1 MKKLLLAV
9 FAGALMLTSALQGA
23 NVRTE
28 RESGLYETEK
38 DKEVVF
44 VLTKKSKREWAK
56 GSKLVCDLDVN
67 GKITPAIKE
76 LDGEVWNKTDE
87 WKVSV
92 KPQQGWML
100 LHIKEV
106 TVDAKGRVRKRNL
119 GMAGALVNKDAI
131 KAGTP
136 EPADFDAFWK
146 AEIEKMKK
154 VPMLVYREEVE
165 VTAKDCKGKV
175 RAWRIKLDCGN
186 GNFAYGYVAMP
197 VGAKEKSLPC
207 IIQYHGAS
215 TYEIRGPG
223 LYYAKNSIH
232 IVMSPHPIECGRDNE
247 YYKNMRQEL
256 NGYAHR
262 NADVSI
268 DQYYMKGMVLRVVR
282 SLEFAKTLPE
292 WNGKDL
298 LTHGES
304 QGGFQAIVGAA
315 LDPQVSFCLA
325 MVPAV
330 SDHFGYKA
338 GYKNG
343 WPQTIKMNKE
353 GQVADPV
360 FVQKA
365 EKVLPYV
372 DNVNFAK
379 RIKCE
384 AWISTGLKDV
394 VCPPTGVMAVFN
406 NIPAKDKHMY
416 IAPLAG
422 HGAGNR
428 DVVDRLHSIVVP

>member
-1 MKKLLLAV
+1 
-9 FAGALMLTSALQGA
+9 
-23 NVRTE
+23 
-28 RESGLYETEK
+28 
-38 DKEVVF
+38 
-44 VLTKKSKREWAK
+44 
-56 GSKLVCDLDVN
+56 
-67 GKITPAIKE
+67 
-76 LDGEVWNKTDE
+76 
-87 WKVSV
+87 
-92 KPQQGWML
+92 
-100 LHIKEV
+100 
-106 TVDAKGRVRKRNL
+106 
-119 GMAGALVNKDAI
+119 
-131 KAGTP
+131 
-136 EPADFDAFWK
+136 
-146 AEIEKMKK
+146 
-154 VPMLVYREEVE
+154 MLVYREEVE
-165 VTAKDCKGKV
+165 VTDKDCKGKV

-247 YYKNMRQEL
+247 YYKAMRQEL

-343 WPQTIKMNKE
+343 WPQTIRMNKE

-365 EKVLPYV
+365 EKILPYV

-406 NIPAKDKHMY
+406 NIPAKDKHMH